1 MLHSFSIKNIFYD
14 KMDLKLFYFDVA
26 TYSPMVITGEL
37 KKGEIKCAVKLEEAQ
52 KLQKYW
58 K

>member
-1 MLHSFSIKNIFYD
+1 
-14 KMDLKLFYFDVA
+14 MDLKLFYFDVA

-37 KKGEIKCAVKLEEAQ
+37 KKGETKCAVKLEEAQ